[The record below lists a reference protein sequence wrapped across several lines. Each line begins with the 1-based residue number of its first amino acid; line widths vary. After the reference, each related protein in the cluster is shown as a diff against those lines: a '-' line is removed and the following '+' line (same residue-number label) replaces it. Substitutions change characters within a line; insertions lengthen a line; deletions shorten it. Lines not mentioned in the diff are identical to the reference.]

1 MDSSAF
7 LFGVASRSMITRA
20 DMPPDLSKR
29 IGFSKEIISGRLPYP
44 DVVKDIY
51 DDINKRYGT
60 NVKAPE

>member
-1 MDSSAF
+1 
-7 LFGVASRSMITRA
+7 MITRA